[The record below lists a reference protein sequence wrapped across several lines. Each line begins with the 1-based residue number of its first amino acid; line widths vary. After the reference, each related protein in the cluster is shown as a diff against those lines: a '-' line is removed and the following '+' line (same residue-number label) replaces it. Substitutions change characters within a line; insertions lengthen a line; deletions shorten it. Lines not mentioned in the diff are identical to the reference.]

1 MSAHSVA
8 SPATEPLHSAINA
21 VLKALRAVVVMLVF
35 DIVLLKG
42 LALVASG
49 EATLSKVSVKS
60 NTPPIIPVS
69 VIPLC

>member
-8 SPATEPLHSAINA
+8 CLATEPLHSAINA
-21 VLKALRAVVVMLVF
+21 VLKALYAVVVMLVF

-60 NTPPIIPVS
+60 NTPSIISAS
-69 VIPLC
+69 VIFLC